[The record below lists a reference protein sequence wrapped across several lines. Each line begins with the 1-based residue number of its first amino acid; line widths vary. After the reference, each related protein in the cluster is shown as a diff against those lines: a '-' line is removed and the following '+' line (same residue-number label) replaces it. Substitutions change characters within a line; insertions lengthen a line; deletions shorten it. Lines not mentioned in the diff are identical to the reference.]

1 MRLNHVTAHDW
12 QFLYD
17 LLAERPHQANISHR
31 EMPDI
36 ATHVA
41 FIKSNPYTA
50 WYIIE
55 VDHQHVTDDRIATIQ
70 LPAGAIYLSKQDEI
84 GVAIKRE
91 HQGQHLDKQAIA
103 QLMQRHVRPRYLAN
117 IAPDNMKSHKLFMGL
132 GFKTIQNTLE
142 LRP

>member
-36 ATHVA
+36 AAHVA

-55 VDHQHVTDDRIATIQ
+55 IDHDHWSDGHVDHHI
-70 LPAGAIYLSKQDEI
+70 LKAGAIYLSKQDEI

-91 HQGQHLDKQAIA
+91 HQGQHLGKQAIE

-117 IAPDNMKSHKLFMGL
+117 IAPDNMKSHKMFMGM